1 MYNNNLPSC
10 TSVSANQDKRTKFE
24 AVFPVLCQELLAYL
38 KQEGT
43 PADAIAW
50 FQRASILFVPFARA

>member
-1 MYNNNLPSC
+1 MADANN
-10 TSVSANQDKRTKFE
+10 DKRTKFE
-24 AVFPVLCQELLAYL
+24 AVFPVLCEELLAYL

-50 FQRASILFVPFARA
+50 FRRASIPLITFAHS

>member
-1 MYNNNLPSC
+1 MADVY
-10 TSVSANQDKRTKFE
+10 QDKRTKFE
-24 AVFPVLCQELLAYL
+24 AVFPVLCEELLAYL

-50 FQRASILFVPFARA
+50 FQRASILFGPFARG